1 MVHHNVSP
9 FFGLEANHYVAAL
22 LRGTTLPVPPHFSAS
37 FVSAGGTL
45 NGR

>member
-1 MVHHNVSP
+1 MVCCNVSP
-9 FFGLEANHYVAAL
+9 FLGLEANRYVAAL
-22 LRGTTLPVPPHFSAS
+22 LRGTTLPMPPRFSAS